1 LSLLNKERSNPLK
14 NIQIPK
20 FIATVSLILPLI
32 VGGILYFTFSKI
44 EPINHTDTL
53 WFTITLLI
61 LISFVLW
68 MPLLHILFRL
78 PDSIIKN
85 ELIRVGFYIVLM
97 TFSIPLF
104 WLTYNM
110 LLSKDYLLLLTGA
123 IALLFNQLIKI
134 LAKRN
139 QLEFNL
145 THFDFGYWILCYQL
159 LMGYVLLNLIG

>member
-1 LSLLNKERSNPLK
+1 LK

-32 VGGILYFTFSKI
+32 VGSFLYLSFNKI
-44 EPINHTDTL
+44 EPEKLNDTL

-61 LISFVLW
+61 FVSLVLS
-68 MPLLHILFRL
+68 MPLLHILFKF
-78 PDSIIKN
+78 PDAIIKN

-97 TFSIPLF
+97 TISIPLF
-104 WLTYNM
+104 WLSYNM
-110 LLSKDYLLLLTGA
+110 LLSKDYLLLLTGF

-145 THFDFGYWILCYQL
+145 THFDFSYWIFCYQL

>member
-1 LSLLNKERSNPLK
+1 LK
-14 NIQIPK
+14 NLQIPK
-20 FIATVSLILPLI
+20 LLSIVSLILPLI
-32 VGGILYFTFSKI
+32 VGGILYFGFNQI
-44 EPINHTDTL
+44 EQVKLTDTL
-53 WFTITLLI
+53 WFSITLLI
-61 LISFVLW
+61 LISLVLW
-68 MPLLHILFRL
+68 MPLLHILFRF

-123 IALLFNQLIKI
+123 IAVLFNQLIKI
-134 LAKRN
+134 LATKN
-139 QLEFNL
+139 KWKFNL
-145 THFDFGYWILCYQL
+145 THFDFSYWILCYQM

>member
-1 LSLLNKERSNPLK
+1 MK
-14 NIQIPK
+14 NVQIPK

-32 VGGILYFTFSKI
+32 VGGILYLSFNKI
-44 EPINHTDTL
+44 EPVKLNDTL

-61 LISFVLW
+61 FVSLVLS
-68 MPLLHILFRL
+68 MPLLHILFKF
-78 PDSIIKN
+78 PDVIIKN

-97 TFSIPLF
+97 TISIPLF
-104 WLTYNM
+104 WLSYNM

-145 THFDFGYWILCYQL
+145 THFDFGYWIFCYQL

>member
-1 LSLLNKERSNPLK
+1 LK
-14 NIQIPK
+14 NLQIPK
-20 FIATVSLILPLI
+20 LLSIVSLILPLI
-32 VGGILYFTFSKI
+32 VGGILYFGFNQIDLVKR
-44 EPINHTDTL
+44 TDTL
-53 WFTITLLI
+53 WFSITLLI
-61 LISFVLW
+61 LISLVLW
-68 MPLLHILFRL
+68 MPLLHILFRF

-123 IALLFNQLIKI
+123 IAVLFNQLIKI
-134 LAKRN
+134 LATKN
-139 QLEFNL
+139 KWKFNL
-145 THFDFGYWILCYQL
+145 THFDFSYWILCYQM

>member
-1 LSLLNKERSNPLK
+1 MK

-32 VGGILYFTFSKI
+32 VGSFLYLSFNKI
-44 EPINHTDTL
+44 EPEKLNDTL

-61 LISFVLW
+61 FVSLVLS
-68 MPLLHILFRL
+68 MPLLHILFKF
-78 PDSIIKN
+78 PDAIIKN

-97 TFSIPLF
+97 TISIPLF
-104 WLTYNM
+104 WHSYNM